1 MEFIQRIFLYL
12 ACASL
17 LFLIVGLFKPWVML
31 WWEHTQNRKKIIKI
45 YGSAT
50 VVTFVIYYILL
61 SI

>member
-12 ACASL
+12 AFASL
-17 LFLIVGLFKPWVML
+17 LFLIVGLYKPWVML

-50 VVTFVIYYILL
+50 VVTFAVYYILL

>member
-12 ACASL
+12 AFASL
-17 LFLIVGLFKPWVML
+17 LFLIVGLYKPWVML

-50 VVTFVIYYILL
+50 VVTFAIYYILL

>member
-12 ACASL
+12 AFASL

-31 WWEHTQNRKKIIKI
+31 WWEHTQNRKKIIKV

-50 VVTFVIYYILL
+50 VITFTVYYILL

>member
-12 ACASL
+12 AFASL

-50 VVTFVIYYILL
+50 VVTFAIYYILL